1 MNAERTPAGQAA
13 ALYVY
18 YKLPASQAA
27 AARAAFEQAR
37 GAAPVQLLQR
47 AEVTNDGLLTW
58 MEIYPAGL
66 AGADALQ
73 QRLAD
78 ALRPWMSDARH
89 LERFLPLA

>member
-1 MNAERTPAGQAA
+1 MSVAATSA

-18 YKLPASQAA
+18 YKLPATQAA

-37 GAAPVQLLQR
+37 GEAPVQLLQR
-47 AEVTNDGLLTW
+47 ADATSEGLLTW

-78 ALRPWMSDARH
+78 AMQPWLSGPRH
-89 LERFLPLA
+89 LERFVPLD